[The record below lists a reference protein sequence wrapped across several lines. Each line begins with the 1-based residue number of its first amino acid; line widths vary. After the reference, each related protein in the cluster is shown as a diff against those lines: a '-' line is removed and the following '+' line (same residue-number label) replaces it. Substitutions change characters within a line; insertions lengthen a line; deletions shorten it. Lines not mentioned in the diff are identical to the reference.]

1 MHKLYKKMRI
11 KTSLSAWESSF
22 KEKTSRN
29 REVLLFKHRLNLN
42 QEDLE
47 FIVPT
52 LLLIIMQKPIGNLLK
67 TFETGLWLSTS
78 G

>member
-1 MHKLYKKMRI
+1 MHKLYEKMRI

-52 LLLIIMQKPIGNLLK
+52 LLLIIM
-67 TFETGLWLSTS
+67 
-78 G
+78 